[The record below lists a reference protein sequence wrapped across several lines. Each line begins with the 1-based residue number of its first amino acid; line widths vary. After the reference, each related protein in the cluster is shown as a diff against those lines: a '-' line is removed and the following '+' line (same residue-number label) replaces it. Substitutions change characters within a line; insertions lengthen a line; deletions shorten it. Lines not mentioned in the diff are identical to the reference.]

1 VSNPTPPESSS
12 PKDRLTALARRSIRS
27 VTNAGTARGKGL
39 SRRAQAEQLTAHEVL
54 ISEITVTVEA
64 LEQAI
69 DGLRRDH
76 AGRLNVVG
84 QHLAVTVERADRTD
98 ASIADTNRSIDAT
111 RGHLDA
117 ISTHLDELSADLNKT
132 WEQVLTGE
140 KRFDPIEAFQPWAKA
155 EITFAAGRLDEL
167 AKRLD
172 DLDQGSAATK
182 LLDQQAEEMGSRLD
196 EVAYRV
202 LVIEDELN
210 AAPYVANRDFIF
222 THDDG
227 QEVLGFDTDT
237 PMSPDELYVAF
248 ENLFRGDVAEIA
260 ERQRGYLDLMPSD
273 GVIADLGCGR
283 GEMLG
288 LLRDCGRTAI
298 GIDLDEGMVAECRK
312 QGFDVELDDALAWL
326 ERQPEHSLAAVFSAQ
341 FIEHIP
347 PPELERLFRAT
358 ARALRPGGV
367 MIAETVN
374 PHSTRAA
381 KAFWVDLTHQHPI
394 YPEVVVALAR
404 LTGFGTGRIV
414 FPHGS
419 GSFRQ
424 DLVSQGE
431 YAVVATTV
439 PQPLVSAGQDRRTET
454 ADDAVDAG
462 APAPDSDE

>member
-1 VSNPTPPESSS
+1 MTMATAAVRKGIIGTFV
-12 PKDRLTALARRSIRS
+12 DRPVLSTMIALA
-27 VTNAGTARGKGL
+27 T
-39 SRRAQAEQLTAHEVL
+39 VL
-54 ISEITVTVEA
+54 I
-64 LEQAI
+64 
-69 DGLRRDH
+69 
-76 AGRLNVVG
+76 
-84 QHLAVTVERADRTD
+84 
-98 ASIADTNRSIDAT
+98 
-111 RGHLDA
+111 
-117 ISTHLDELSADLNKT
+117 
-132 WEQVLTGE
+132 
-140 KRFDPIEAFQPWAKA
+140 
-155 EITFAAGRLDEL
+155 
-167 AKRLD
+167 
-172 DLDQGSAATK
+172 
-182 LLDQQAEEMGSRLD
+182 
-196 EVAYRV
+196 
-202 LVIEDELN
+202 
-210 AAPYVANRDFIF
+210 
-222 THDDG
+222 
-227 QEVLGFDTDT
+227 
-237 PMSPDELYVAF
+237 
-248 ENLFRGDVAEIA
+248 
-260 ERQRGYLDLMPSD
+260 
-273 GVIADLGCGR
+273 GVIAFTRLPLRFMPSGLSANNLRVWIPVPGQRSPQEVQDKVIEPLVA
-283 GEMLG
+283 MLRTIPG
-288 LLRDCGRTAI
+288 LKQLDSRAGDGGGYV

>member
-1 VSNPTPPESSS
+1 MSDPTTTVDTS
-12 PKDRLTALARRSIRS
+12 PKDRLTALAKRSIRS
-27 VTNAGTARGKGL
+27 VTNAGAGRGKGL
-39 SRRAQAEQLTAHEVL
+39 SRRAQAAQLSAHEEL
-54 ISEITVTVEA
+54 IDEITLTVEA

-69 DGLRRDH
+69 DSLRRDH
-76 AGRLNVVG
+76 AGRLNVIG

-98 ASIADTNRSIDAT
+98 ASIAETNRSIEAT
-111 RGHLDA
+111 RDHLAAISNHLDG
-117 ISTHLDELSADLNKT
+117 LSADLNKT
-132 WEQVLTGE
+132 WQQVLAGE

-155 EITFAAGRLDEL
+155 EIGFATTRLDEL
-167 AKRLD
+167 AARLD
-172 DLDQGSAATK
+172 QLDQGSAATK
-182 LLDQQAEEMGSRLD
+182 LLNEQADEMGGRLD

-210 AAPYVANRDFIF
+210 AAPYVANREFIF

-227 QEVLGFDTDT
+227 QEVLGFDTDV

-260 ERQRGYLDLMPSD
+260 DRQRGYLDLLPAD
-273 GVIADLGCGR
+273 GLIADLGCGR

-288 LLRDCGRTAI
+288 LLREAGHDAI
-298 GIDLDEGMVAECRK
+298 GVDLDEGMVAECRR
-312 QGFDVELDDALAWL
+312 QDFNVELADAISWL
-326 ERQPEHSLAAVFSAQ
+326 ENQPEHSLAAVFSAQ

-419 GSFRQ
+419 GAFRQ

-431 YAVVATTV
+431 YALVATTV
-439 PQPLVSAGQDRRTET
+439 PQPLVSAGQDRGTES
-454 ADDAVDAG
+454 ADDALEADSHIDA
-462 APAPDSDE
+462 DD